1 MAVALSVARALLCA
15 GGRCVCACDVILK
28 RPSGD
33 ISLTMHAATITT
45 TMLLLVQLLLL
56 VLALAEAAVEVEV
69 LLMVLLAAL
78 GSGCFVRPR
87 CRRESN
93 PTHRPERGAPPDQHM
108 GRLSCLARVFTCL
121 CPI

>member
-1 MAVALSVARALLCA
+1 
-15 GGRCVCACDVILK
+15 
-28 RPSGD
+28 
-33 ISLTMHAATITT
+33 MHAATITN
-45 TMLLLVQLLLL
+45 TMLLLILLLVV

-78 GSGCFVRPR
+78 GSCCFVRPR

-108 GRLSCLARVFTCL
+108 GRLHTT
-121 CPI
+121 